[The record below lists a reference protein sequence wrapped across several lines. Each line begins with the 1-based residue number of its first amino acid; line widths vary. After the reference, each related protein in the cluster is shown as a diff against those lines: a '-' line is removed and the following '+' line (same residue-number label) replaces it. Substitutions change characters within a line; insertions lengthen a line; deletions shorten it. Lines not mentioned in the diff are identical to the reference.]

1 MLRGLAKKQTILK
14 VVEENPGVGFL
25 DIHNITGFGHG
36 VVSHHLAMLEKDGS
50 VRINRGKRKIWIFES
65 DLDPAE
71 DNIRIALRKETCKK
85 ILVFLLDVN
94 HANFVQIS
102 NAINKSTGTTS
113 VTLKKL
119 IEHKVIKVVY
129 GFPKKYTLENFEKTA
144 HLLDGMTLSHTDE
157 LKDRFADT
165 FSYF

>member
-14 VVEENPGVGFL
+14 VVEENPGMGFL
-25 DIHNITGFGHG
+25 DIHKITGFGHG
-36 VVSHHLAMLEKDGS
+36 VVSHHLAMLEKEGS
-50 VRINRGKRKIWIFES
+50 VRINRGKQKIWVFGS
-65 DLDPAE
+65 DLDPKE
-71 DNIRIALRKETCKK
+71 DNIRIAIRKETCKK

-94 HANFVQIS
+94 CASFVQIS
-102 NAINKSTGTTS
+102 NTISKSPGTTS

-129 GFPKKYTLENFEKTA
+129 GFPKKYTLENFEKTS
-144 HLLDGMTLSHTDE
+144 HILDMMTLSHVDE
-157 LKDRFADT
+157 FKDRFADT

>member
-14 VVEENPGVGFL
+14 VVEENPGMGFL
-25 DIHNITGFGHG
+25 DIHKITGFGHG
-36 VVSHHLAMLEKDGS
+36 VVSHHLAMLEKEGS
-50 VRINRGKRKIWIFES
+50 VRINRGKQKIWVFGS
-65 DLDPAE
+65 DLDPKE
-71 DNIRIALRKETCKK
+71 DNIRIAIRKETCKK

-94 HANFVQIS
+94 RASFVQIS
-102 NAINKSTGTTS
+102 HTISKSPGTTS

-129 GFPKKYTLENFEKTA
+129 GFPKEYTLENFEKTS
-144 HLLDGMTLSHTDE
+144 HILDTMTLSHVDE
-157 LKDRFADT
+157 FKDRFADT